1 MGPSKH
7 KMTRVQLI
15 NLLSSSANLMEERE
29 DIIAYINT
37 LEVGNGMTEKE
48 IRTGY
53 QKFKDEKAASELKA
67 IAQKH
72 QLENES
78 LKTFIDE
85 ILHRMIFD
93 GEKLT
98 DLLAPLELGWK
109 DRRVA
114 ELALMEDLVP
124 LLNKLAQGREIAGLN
139 AYE

>member
-1 MGPSKH
+1 MSSYH
-7 KMTRVQLI
+7 K
-15 NLLSSSANLMEERE
+15 
-29 DIIAYINT
+29 
-37 LEVGNGMTEKE
+37 EKE
-48 IRTGY
+48 TANELREIA
-53 QKFKDEKAASELKA
+53 EKHHL
-67 IAQKH
+67 QT
-72 QLENES
+72 ES

-85 ILHRMIFD
+85 IMNRMIFD

-109 DRRVA
+109 DRRVK